1 MASRSRGILRKSQR
15 EEFLRLA
22 VHQDPRGLLIYFDQ
36 IGSESVRAINVLYQ
50 AGKFIVSNRF
60 LILLQHAPFRFAAE
74 NADVVRRMQGQRKNR
89 QAKRENGQLPLHFFE
104 MKHRRLNPL

>member
-1 MASRSRGILRKSQR
+1 M
-15 EEFLRLA
+15 
-22 VHQDPRGLLIYFDQ
+22 
-36 IGSESVRAINVLYQ
+36 RAINVIDQVCEL
-50 AGKFIVSNRF
+50 VMRDCF
-60 LILLQHAPFRFAAE
+60 LIIFEHAPFRFAAE